1 MLTSSAVSPV
11 RGCGHEAGGGGGGAE
26 AGCAPSVPSLASAD
40 TDTGGCLAS
49 NMPAILLQR
58 DSPLHSLNVI
68 IHNFMNKILNINK
81 YNKYAC
87 NTQ

>member
-11 RGCGHEAGGGGGGAE
+11 RGCGHEAAGGAE

-40 TDTGGCLAS
+40 TDTGGCSAS

-81 YNKYAC
+81 
-87 NTQ
+87 